1 MAECKPAA
9 SSTTPTSSCE
19 RILTEFQAQGRPSS
33 STNVVAEGG
42 VMGGFEV
49 KTPRVGTGFI
59 EWALTGYDAGHDLE
73 GKIQNPPAGVNY
85 DKRGDW
91 LYDKNVGHMVDGDDN
106 SYKTPPTN
114 KK

>member
-19 RILTEFQAQGRPSS
+19 RILTEFQAQGRPDNPA
-33 STNVVAEGG
+33 NVIADGG
-42 VMGGFEV
+42 IMGGFDI

-59 EWALTGYDAGHDLE
+59 EWALTGYDSGHDLE
-73 GKIQNPPAGVNY
+73 GHAPAAVTTPNY

-91 LYDKNVGHMVDGDDN
+91 LYDKNVGNTVDGDTN
-106 SYKTPPTN
+106 SYKTPPVN